1 MSRSRLVS
9 RLCLKAVV
17 VVGIL
22 LVGSVATLAASD
34 STVGEAAETESEA
47 THSEALSAETLPAET
62 LPEVSTAPSATRP
75 THDIPQIDG
84 AMTIDGQLDEAAWQ
98 QALMLTLDFETDPGE
113 NVAAEVRTECYLMYD
128 QRRLYVA
135 FKAFD
140 PEPEKIRAR
149 LTDRDTAFR
158 DDFLGVALDTF
169 NDERHAFEFFVNP
182 LGIQMDLIF
191 DDVNSS
197 EDESWN
203 GLWKSSGRLTDFG
216 YQVEFAIPF
225 STLRFPRTSGVQ
237 TWGIDVLRKRPRNF
251 SQRLAINPLAREVNC
266 YLCQFS
272 KIRGFEGISP
282 GRNIELNPTLTS
294 ARFDRRADDDPNGPL
309 VEGDGTTDLGL
320 TVSWGISPN
329 MTLSGTLQP
338 DFSQVEAD
346 TAQLDI
352 NNRFALFFSERRP
365 FFLESA
371 ELFSSPLDIVFTR
384 NVAAPKWGTKLTGKQ
399 GKHAIG
405 LFVAEDEQTNLLF
418 PGSQGS
424 DAGRFDFAT
433 TDSVVRYRHDI
444 GSSSAVGLLATQR
457 QGSGY
462 SNEVAGIDGRFRI
475 GSSHSISI
483 QGLTSSTQYPIAVAE
498 EFEQPEDSFDGT
510 ALRVAYE
517 YEGREWIA
525 YSTYED
531 LDDGFRADMGFVPQ
545 VDYRFLLAGLKRL
558 WWGSDDTWYSRL
570 ELGGDW
576 NRSEDQAGQLLEEE
590 SEIWGSLSGPKQL
603 YVNLNVG
610 TREQAFDGV
619 VFDQDYFNSYFEIS
633 PSGSFYVTLRAN
645 FGDEIDFANVRPGR
659 AIRWAPS
666 IRWELGRHLRTVLS
680 HDYRHLD
687 VDGGRLFEANLTQL
701 RWVYQLNRRTFVRL
715 ISQLTDI
722 ERDTD
727 LYVDEVDSETRR
739 WFNQLLFSYKL
750 NPRTVLFLGYSDG
763 YEGDERIDL
772 RQENRALFFK
782 VGYAWVL

>member
-1 MSRSRLVS
+1 MRVR
-9 RLCLKAVV
+9 CLKTVSVFLALLICQAAT
-17 VVGIL
+17 VG
-22 LVGSVATLAASD
+22 AAAPA
-34 STVGEAAETESEA
+34 VGEAAQTA
-47 THSEALSAETLPAET
+47 AEEP
-62 LPEVSTAPSATRP
+62 STAAVTRP
-75 THDIPQIDG
+75 MYDIPRIDG
-84 AMTIDGQLDEAAWQ
+84 AISIDGQLDEVSWAG
-98 QALMLTLDFETDPGE
+98 ALMLTLDFETDPGE
-113 NVAAEVRTECYLMYD
+113 SIPADVRTECFLMYD

-135 FKAFD
+135 FKAYD
-140 PEPEKIRAR
+140 PKPEKIRAR

-169 NDERHAFEFFVNP
+169 NDERRAFEFFVNP
-182 LGIQMDLIF
+182 LGVQMDLIY

-203 GLWKSSGRLTDFG
+203 GLWKSSGRLTEFG

-225 STLRFPRTSGVQ
+225 STLRFARSSGPQ
-237 TWGIDVLRKRPRNF
+237 IWGIDILRKRPRDF
-251 SQRLAINPLAREVNC
+251 DQRLAINPLAREVNC

-272 KIRGFEGISP
+272 KIRGFEGISS

-294 ARFDRRADDDPNGPL
+294 ARFDSRAEDDPAGPL
-309 VEGDGTTDLGL
+309 LEGDETTDLGL
-320 TVSWGISPN
+320 TASWGISPN

-352 NNRFALFFSERRP
+352 NNRFALFFAERRP

-384 NVAAPKWGTKLTGKQ
+384 NVAAPKWGAKLTGKQ

-405 LFVAEDEQTNLLF
+405 VFVAEDEQTNLLF

-424 DAGRFDFAT
+424 DAGRFDFNS

-444 GSSSAVGLLATQR
+444 GSSSAIGLLATQR
-457 QGSGY
+457 QGAGY
-462 SNEVAGIDGRFRI
+462 SNEVAGVDGLFRL
-475 GSSHSISI
+475 GSSHSIAV
-483 QGLTSSTQYPIAVAE
+483 QGLTSRTRYPNEVAA
-498 EFEQPEDSFDGT
+498 EFEQPDDSFDGT

-531 LDDGFRADMGFVPQ
+531 LEEGFRADMGFVPQ

-558 WWGSDDTWYSRL
+558 WWGSDETWYSRL
-570 ELGGDW
+570 EFGGDW
-576 NRSEDQAGQLLEEE
+576 NRSEDQSGQLLEEE
-590 SEIWGSLSGPKQL
+590 SEIWGSMSGPKQS
-603 YVNLNVG
+603 YVSLNVG
-610 TREQAFDGV
+610 TREQAFSGA
-619 VFDQDYFNSYFEIS
+619 VFDQDFFNSYFEIS
-633 PSGSFYVTLRAN
+633 PSGSFYLTLRAN
-645 FGDEIDFANVRPGR
+645 FGDEIDFANVQAGR
-659 AIRWAPS
+659 ATRWAPS

-687 VDGGRLFEANLTQL
+687 VDGGRLFTANLTQL

-722 ERDTD
+722 DRNPD
-727 LYVDEVDSETRR
+727 LYIDEVDSETRR

-750 NPRTVLFLGYSDG
+750 NPRTVLFIGYSDG
-763 YEGDERIDL
+763 HEGDERIDL